1 MTRRRRPSRLKAM
14 ALSATVALLTA
25 NADAAQSDTSPNG
38 SPPGDTPKTFTAVR
52 GDRTSGWLPQ
62 TRSEVLARNGVVT
75 TSQPLAAQAGLEIL
89 RKGGNAYDA
98 AVAAAAVLNVV
109 EPASAGVGG
118 DVFVIGWLA
127 KEKKLIALNASGR
140 APAGATPQH
149 LAERGFKK
157 RMPLH
162 GID

>member
-1 MTRRRRPSRLKAM
+1 MNGCQMNHPRRPAAVTLAILM
-14 ALSATVALLTA
+14 CMTVCDASTA
-25 NADAAQSDTSPNG
+25 ADGPVNPFAAV
-38 SPPGDTPKTFTAVR
+38 PGDRA
-52 GDRTSGWLPQ
+52 SGWLPQ

-75 TSQPLAAQAGLEIL
+75 TSQPLAAEAGLEIL

-127 KEKKLIALNASGR
+127 KEKRLIALNASGR

-149 LAERGFKK
+149 LA
-157 RMPLH
+157 
-162 GID
+162 